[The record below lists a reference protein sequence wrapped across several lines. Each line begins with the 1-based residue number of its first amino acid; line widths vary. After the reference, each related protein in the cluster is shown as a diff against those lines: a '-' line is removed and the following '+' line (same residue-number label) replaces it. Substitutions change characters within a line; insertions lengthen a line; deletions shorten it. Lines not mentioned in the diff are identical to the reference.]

1 MNENKIADTYFRVK
15 GNTSVVGNAVDDL
28 RRPEH
33 VTEWNYYYRNDK
45 MARQQPVD
53 FDELF
58 DVKNHFYIGNY
69 QQCIN
74 EAQKIK
80 SSSSKVA
87 VERDVF
93 LYRAYIAQRK
103 FRVVLDEINNSS
115 PHSLQPLKM
124 LADYFA
130 NPGRRDAIVSELR
143 QATKHANS
151 DNHNFLIVAATIF
164 YHEKNLDQALR
175 MLRNVDHL
183 ECLALTLQIYLKMD
197 RLDLAKKELLTMQE
211 KDDDATLTQLAQAW
225 LNISTGGDKLQDAYY
240 IFQDMIDK
248 HSSTSMLLNG
258 QATCFIG
265 QARYEEAETVLQES
279 LDKDSNNPDTL
290 INMIVLYQHM
300 GKPPEV
306 TNRYL
311 SQLKDSHLEHPFV
324 KEYLEKET
332 EFKILRK
339 QYSTSA

>member
-1 MNENKIADTYFRVK
+1 
-15 GNTSVVGNAVDDL
+15 
-28 RRPEH
+28 
-33 VTEWNYYYRNDK
+33 
-45 MARQQPVD
+45 MARQQQDV
-53 FDELF
+53 DELF
-58 DVKNHFYIGNY
+58 DVRNHFYIGNY

-80 SSSSKVA
+80 PSSPEVA
-87 VERDVF
+87 MERDVL

-115 PHSLQPLKM
+115 PLELQPLKI

-130 NPGRRDAIVSELR
+130 NPHHRDAIVTELDKE
-143 QATKHANS
+143 ASHPNF
-151 DNHNFLIVAATIF
+151 DNHNFLIVAATIY
-164 YHEKNLDQALR
+164 YHEKNLEAALR
-175 MLRNVDHL
+175 ILHDVDHL
-183 ECLALTLQIYLKMD
+183 ECMALTLQIYLKMD
-197 RLDLAKKELLTMQE
+197 RLDLARKELKAMQE

-225 LNISTGGDKLQDAYY
+225 VNITSGGDKLQDAYY
-240 IFQDMIDK
+240 IFQEMIDK

-265 QARYEEAETVLQES
+265 QAKYEEAETALQEA

-290 INMIVLYQHM
+290 INMIVLSQHM

-306 TNRYL
+306 ANRYL

-324 KEYLEKET
+324 KEYLQKEI
-332 EFKILRK
+332 EFHRLRE
-339 QYSTSA
+339 QYSSSA

>member
-1 MNENKIADTYFRVK
+1 M
-15 GNTSVVGNAVDDL
+15 VVC
-28 RRPEH
+28 
-33 VTEWNYYYRNDK
+33 DK
-45 MARQQPVD
+45 MARQQQTDV
-53 FDELF
+53 DELF
-58 DVKNHFYIGNY
+58 DVKNQFYIGNY

-74 EAQKIK
+74 EAQKVK
-80 SSSSKVA
+80 PSSPEVA
-87 VERDVF
+87 LDRDVF

-115 PHSLQPLKM
+115 PPDLQPLKM
-124 LADYFA
+124 LAEYFA
-130 NPGRRDAIVSELR
+130 FPNRRETILHELD
-143 QATKHANS
+143 QAASKANA
-151 DNHNFLIVAATIF
+151 DNHNFMIVAATIY
-164 YHEKNLDQALR
+164 YHEKNLESALR
-175 MLRNVDHL
+175 VLRNSDHL

-197 RLDLAKKELLTMQE
+197 RLDLSRKELKTMQE

-225 LNISTGGDKLQDAYY
+225 VNISSGGDKLLDAYY
-240 IFQDMIDK
+240 IFQEMIDK

-265 QARYEEAETVLQES
+265 QAKYDEAEAALQES

-290 INMIVLYQHM
+290 INMIVLSQHM

-306 TNRYL
+306 ANRYL

-324 KEYLEKET
+324 KEYLQKEA
-332 EFKILRK
+332 EFQLLVT